1 MPSDNGNAIIFKGFA
16 LFQKA
21 LPIIITSS
29 KSSTSTNK
37 ANILAKFSLRCHQL
51 WLLTDK
57 FSFRNLSFTDN
68 IYDWAVTCWSTIWL
82 VAFCLIVFAQCA
94 QWPLSLIRCQW
105 PICRLSSWQK
115 HQLTLPPQYERA
127 IIFDLKAHR
136 SGTQHWSATP
146 PCPSDQAD
154 LHLLFVQAGGQAG
167 QDACPSWWTC
177 PPCPSWWT
185 SSSASARQRQWL
197 VWQVA
202 RRQLVGLLIVW
213 LTVSPFVEEE
223 LIDQQLLDQLSSALA
238 VNQQCSISTQLAL
251 QNHNNA
257 VLTWLWMWCWCAL
270 IV

>member
-1 MPSDNGNAIIFKGFA
+1 MPSDNGNVIIFKGFA

-37 ANILAKFSLRCHQL
+37 ANILAKFLLRCHQL

-68 IYDWAVTCWSTIWL
+68 VYDWAVICWSTIWF
-82 VAFCLIVFAQCA
+82 VAFRLIVFAQCA
-94 QWPLSLIRCQW
+94 QWPLSLITCQW

-115 HQLTLPPQYERA
+115 HQLILPPQYERA
-127 IIFDLKAHR
+127 ILFDLK
-136 SGTQHWSATP
+136 
-146 PCPSDQAD
+146 
-154 LHLLFVQAGGQAG
+154 AGGQAG

-177 PPCPSWWT
+177 APSPNWWT
-185 SSSASARQRQWL
+185 SSSASAHQRQWL

-202 RRQLVGLLIVW
+202 HRQLVGLLIVW

-223 LIDQQLLDQLSSALA
+223 LIDQ
-238 VNQQCSISTQLAL
+238 
-251 QNHNNA
+251 
-257 VLTWLWMWCWCAL
+257 
-270 IV
+270 

>member
-1 MPSDNGNAIIFKGFA
+1 MPWDIDNVIFVKGFA

-37 ANILAKFSLRCHQL
+37 ANILAKFLLWCHQL

-94 QWPLSLIRCQW
+94 QLPLSLITCQW

-115 HQLTLPPQYERA
+115 HQLILPSQYERA

-146 PCPSDQAD
+146 PCPSWSA
-154 LHLLFVQAGGQAG
+154 
-167 QDACPSWWTC
+167 S
-177 PPCPSWWT
+177 PPCPTCWWISWSSLSNLVD

-202 RRQLVGLLIVW
+202 RRQLAGLLIVW

-223 LIDQQLLDQLSSALA
+223 LIDQQLLDQLSSALGSQSA
-238 VNQQCSISTQLAL
+238 MQYQHSTDPSESQ
-251 QNHNNA
+251 
-257 VLTWLWMWCWCAL
+257 
-270 IV
+270 

>member
-1 MPSDNGNAIIFKGFA
+1 MPSDNGNVIIFKGFA

-37 ANILAKFSLRCHQL
+37 ANILAKFLLRCHQL

-94 QWPLSLIRCQW
+94 QWPLSLIRCHW

-115 HQLTLPPQYERA
+115 HQLILPPQYERA
-127 IIFDLKAHR
+127 ILFDLKA
-136 SGTQHWSATP
+136 GG
-146 PCPSDQAD
+146 
-154 LHLLFVQAGGQAG
+154 QAGGQAG
-167 QDACPSWWTC
+167 QDACPN
-177 PPCPSWWT
+177 WWT
-185 SSSASARQRQWL
+185 SSSASAHQRQWL

-202 RRQLVGLLIVW
+202 HRQLVGLLIVW

-223 LIDQQLLDQLSSALA
+223 LIDQQLLDQLSSALGSQSA
-238 VNQQCSISTQLAL
+238 MQYQHSAGPSESQ
-251 QNHNNA
+251 
-257 VLTWLWMWCWCAL
+257 
-270 IV
+270 